1 MILKKLSDSSKK
13 YIEICMIIFLVLAS
27 LAVSIK
33 SIFID
38 FGFDD
43 AYSVA
48 MSYRHL
54 SGDRMF
60 LEMWEPH
67 QS

>member
-1 MILKKLSDSSKK
+1 
-13 YIEICMIIFLVLAS
+13 MIIFLVLAS